1 MKVVIGFFATL
12 VVLVVAAVVAVPML
26 LPLDRLVQ
34 EVQREVKSTLGR
46 ELRLADPSV
55 SVFPNLV
62 VSLNSVALASPAGF
76 KQDLV
81 NIGSID
87 IDVAWS
93 SVWQGELAVNR
104 FALSDLTL
112 HLITNESGEVNW
124 AMTSGAQ
131 SSSGNGTVAIPEK
144 VDVALNNVALNNAR
158 VVIVNAATK
167 SAMRIEDINVA
178 LDMDSLDSELAIDG
192 KLTMLGEAL
201 SASIKMNNVRRL
213 LAGQSTRVAL
223 LFEGYKN
230 RVDFEGDV
238 IDMGQRIS
246 GKLALGDVDLVDLLG
261 GESSAPSAN
270 NETSTATGWSD
281 DPIDLTGLIGPDV
294 DLQVS
299 MNSLATPWV
308 NTGELQTGVVLR
320 GGNLTMDVSKFA
332 AYGGEGSGVFRI
344 DANQSTTRSNFDL
357 RGIDIQPLLKD
368 LVDIDK
374 LLGSGDVNFSINA
387 KLNSMRAIM
396 QSLGGKASVSLADG
410 AVLGFN
416 LAAILKSAQRAIKGD
431 FASVSL
437 DQNFAA
443 AEKTDFSSMSASFDI
458 ASGVLS
464 SRDTQLLSPLLR
476 VTGEGTVDLP
486 QQGVDYLL
494 TSRLVASSVGQGAAG
509 DESGL
514 AIPVSVKGPWAD
526 VKVSPKLSSALKE
539 KSKAKVEE
547 VKQEGKQKLQEELDK
562 VIDKNL
568 KDEDKKKLL
577 KGLFSR

>member
-1 MKVVIGFFATL
+1 MKVVVWFFATL

-34 EVQREVKSTLGR
+34 EVQGEVKASLGR
-46 ELRLADPSV
+46 ELRLEEPSV

-62 VSLNSVALASPAGF
+62 VSLNSVSLASPAGF

-81 NIGSID
+81 SIGSVDID
-87 IDVAWS
+87 IAWS
-93 SVWQGELAVNR
+93 SIWQGELAVKR
-104 FALSDLTL
+104 FALTDLTL
-112 HLITNESGEVNW
+112 YLSSNQSGEVNW
-124 AMTSGAQ
+124 AMGSGEA
-131 SSSGNGTVAIPEK
+131 SSTGSEAVVIPDS
-144 VDVALNNVALNNAR
+144 VDVALNNVALNNAL
-158 VVIVNAATK
+158 VVIENAGSG

-178 LDMDSLDSELAIDG
+178 LDMDSLDSELSIDG

-201 SASIKMNNVRRL
+201 SASIKLNNVRRL

-223 LFEGYKN
+223 LFDGYKN
-230 RVDFEGDV
+230 RIDFDGEV
-238 IDMGQRIS
+238 IDIGQRIS
-246 GKLALGDVDLVDLLG
+246 GKLALGDVDLVTLLG
-261 GESSAPSAN
+261 GESNDAVASNDASAPA
-270 NETSTATGWSD
+270 GWSEE
-281 DPIDLTGLIGPDV
+281 PIDLSGLIGPDF
-294 DLQVS
+294 DIQVS

-308 NTGELQTGVVLR
+308 NTGELQAGVVLR
-320 GGNLTMDVSKFA
+320 GGNLTMDISRFA

-344 DANQSTTRSNFDL
+344 DAKQSSTRSNFDL
-357 RGIDIQPLLKD
+357 RGIDIQPLLAD
-368 LVDIDK
+368 LVEIDK
-374 LLGSGDVNFSINA
+374 LLGRGDVNFAIDA

-416 LAAILKSAQRAIKGD
+416 LAAILKSAQSAIKGD
-431 FASVSL
+431 FSSVSL

-458 ASGVLS
+458 ANGVMS

-476 VTGEGTVDLP
+476 VTGEGSVDLP
-486 QQGVDYLL
+486 QQAVDYLL
-494 TSRLVASSVGQGAAG
+494 TSRLVASSVGQGADG
-509 DESGL
+509 NESGL
-514 AIPVSVKGPWAD
+514 AIPVSVKGPWTD

>member
-1 MKVVIGFFATL
+1 MKIVVWFFSTL
-12 VVLVVAAVVAVPML
+12 VVLLIAAVVAVPML

-34 EVQREVKSTLGR
+34 EVQREVKSSLGR
-46 ELRLADPSV
+46 ELSLTDPSV
-55 SVFPNLV
+55 SVFPTLM
-62 VSLNSVALASPAGF
+62 VSLHDVTLASPAGF
-76 KQDLV
+76 KDDLISV
-81 NIGSID
+81 GSVD

-104 FALSDLTL
+104 FTLSDLTL
-112 HLITNESGEVNW
+112 HLTTLQNGDTNWVMGSGQQ
-124 AMTSGAQ
+124 A
-131 SSSGNGTVAIPEK
+131 SGNNEALVIPAS
-144 VDVALNNVALNNAR
+144 VDVALNNVALTNAT
-158 VVIVNAATK
+158 VVIENAATD
-167 SAMRIEDINVA
+167 SVTRVEDINVTI
-178 LDMDSLDSELAIDG
+178 DMGSLDSDLSVKG

-201 SASIKMNNVRRL
+201 SASITLNKARGL
-213 LAGQSTRVAL
+213 LAGESTQVSL

-230 RVDFEGDV
+230 RIDFKGNV
-238 IDMGQRIS
+238 VDMGQRIN
-246 GKLALGDVDLVDLLG
+246 GQLTLGDVDLVPLLG
-261 GESSAPSAN
+261 GEVAADSGQS
-270 NETSTATGWSD
+270 STASAGWSD
-281 DPIDLTGLIGPDV
+281 EPIDLSGLIGPDV

-299 MNSLATPWV
+299 MHSLATPWV
-308 NTGELQTGVVLR
+308 NTGELQTGVVLQ
-320 GGNLTMDVSKFA
+320 GGNLTMDVSKFV

-368 LVDIDK
+368 LVEIDK
-374 LLGSGDVNFSINA
+374 LLGSGDVNFAINA
-387 KLNSMRAIM
+387 KLNSMRDIM
-396 QSLGGKASVSLADG
+396 QSLGGKASVALADG

-416 LAAILKSAQRAIKGD
+416 LAAILKSAQSAIKGD

-443 AEKTDFSSMSASFDI
+443 AEKTDFSSMSVSFDI
-458 ASGVLS
+458 TKGVMT
-464 SRDTQLLSPLLR
+464 SRDTQLLSPLIR
-476 VTGEGTVDLP
+476 VTGEGSVDMP
-486 QQGVDYLL
+486 QQAVDYML

-526 VKVSPKLSSALKE
+526 VKVSPKLSGALKE

-547 VKQEGKQKLQEELDK
+547 VKQEGKQRLQQELDK